1 MALLNADT
9 RVRET
14 EALRDANPS
23 TFQEVQTVGK
33 HMWGRLEV
41 VAVKTNDPA
50 FLDSTQEKLT
60 HTI

>member
-1 MALLNADT
+1 MQ
-9 RVRET
+9 V
-14 EALRDANPS
+14 LRDANPS

-41 VAVKTNDPA
+41 VAKKINESV

-60 HTI
+60 ESIISW